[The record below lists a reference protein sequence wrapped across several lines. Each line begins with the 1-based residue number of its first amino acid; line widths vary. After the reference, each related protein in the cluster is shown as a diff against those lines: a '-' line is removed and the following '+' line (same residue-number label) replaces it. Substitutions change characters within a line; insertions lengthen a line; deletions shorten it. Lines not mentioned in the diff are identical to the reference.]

1 MSNSIA
7 FRTLL
12 VKGKDGA
19 TITSIDKISAEGGVM
34 KMRITLSDGDT
45 VDFDVNDT
53 PDEEVIKQWIAEES
67 VGAWKLISKQSYP
80 DWHDIRSVDV
90 SSVVNDAKEFLVLFN
105 VRTSDTGDDDYGY
118 NSSISFNIPNC
129 SLSDDPT
136 SNREKCDYINGYY
149 YDQDYHGCAYIRYN
163 RTAKTIKL
171 ITPFTKIVGSD
182 AVGAVM
188 CVYWR

>member
-1 MSNSIA
+1 MNNIA
-7 FRTLL
+7 FRTLMT
-12 VKGKDGA
+12 KGKDGA

-34 KMRITLSDGDT
+34 KMRITMSDGET

-90 SSVVNDAKEFLVLFN
+90 SSVVNDAKEFLVLFY
-105 VRTSDTGDDDYGY
+105 VRTSDIGQDGYGY

-136 SNREKCDYINGYY
+136 SNRENAITSMDITTMQNIT
-149 YDQDYHGCAYIRYN
+149 DV
-163 RTAKTIKL
+163 L
-171 ITPFTKIVGSD
+171 ISD
-182 AVGAVM
+182 ITGL
-188 CVYWR
+188 RRRSS

>member
-1 MSNSIA
+1 MSNDIA
-7 FRTLL
+7 FRTIMT
-12 VKGKDGA
+12 KGKDGA

-34 KMRITLSDGDT
+34 KMRITLSDGET

-67 VGAWKLISKQSYP
+67 VGAWKLISKESKP
-80 DWHDIRSVDV
+80 DRKNLSSVDV
-90 SSVVNDAKEFLVLFN
+90 SSVVDNAKEFLVLFY
-105 VRTSDTGDDDYGY
+105 VRTSDIGADGYGY
-118 NSSISFNIPNC
+118 DSSIEFIIPNC

-149 YDQDYHGCAYIRYN
+149 YDAEYNGCAYIRYN

-171 ITPFTKIVGSD
+171 MTPFTKIHGSD
-182 AVGAVM
+182 SLGGTL

>member
-1 MSNSIA
+1 MNNIA
-7 FRTLL
+7 FRTLMM
-12 VKGKDGA
+12 KGKDGA

-34 KMRITLSDGDT
+34 KMRITMSDGDT

-67 VGAWKLISKQSYP
+67 VGAWKLVSKESKP
-80 DWHDIRSVDV
+80 DWKNLSSVDI
-90 SSVVNDAKEFLVLFN
+90 SSVVDDAKEFLVLFY
-105 VRTSDTGDDDYGY
+105 VRTSDIGQDGYGY

-149 YDQDYHGCAYIRYN
+149 YDAEYNGCAYVRYN

-171 ITPFTKIVGSD
+171 MTPFTKIHGSD
-182 AVGAVM
+182 SVGGTL

>member
-1 MSNSIA
+1 MNNIA
-7 FRTLL
+7 FRTLMT
-12 VKGKDGA
+12 KGKDGA

-34 KMRITLSDGDT
+34 KMRITMSDGDT

-67 VGAWKLISKQSYP
+67 VGAWKLISKESKP
-80 DWHDIRSVDV
+80 DWKNLSSVDI
-90 SSVVNDAKEFLVLFN
+90 SSVVDDAKEFLVLFY
-105 VRTSDTGDDDYGY
+105 VRTSDIGQDGYGY

-149 YDQDYHGCAYIRYN
+149 YDAEYNGCAYIRYN

-171 ITPFTKIVGSD
+171 MTPFTKIHGSD
-182 AVGAVM
+182 SVGGTL

>member
-1 MSNSIA
+1 MNNIA
-7 FRTLL
+7 FRTLMT
-12 VKGKDGA
+12 KGKDGA
-19 TITSIDKISAEGGVM
+19 TITRIDKISAEGGVM
-34 KMRITLSDGDT
+34 KMRITMSDGET

-67 VGAWKLISKQSYP
+67 VGAWKLVSKESKP
-80 DWHDIRSVDV
+80 DWKNLSSVDI
-90 SSVVNDAKEFLVLFN
+90 SSVVDDAKEFLVLFY
-105 VRTSDTGDDDYGY
+105 VRTSDIGQDGYGY

-149 YDQDYHGCAYIRYN
+149 YDAEYNGCAYIRYN

-171 ITPFTKIVGSD
+171 MTPFTKIHGSD
-182 AVGAVM
+182 SIGATL

>member
-1 MSNSIA
+1 MNNIA
-7 FRTLL
+7 FRTLMT
-12 VKGKDGA
+12 KGKDGA

-34 KMRITLSDGDT
+34 KMRITMSDGDT

-67 VGAWKLISKQSYP
+67 VGAWKLVSKESKP
-80 DWHDIRSVDV
+80 DWKNLSSVDI
-90 SSVVNDAKEFLVLFN
+90 SSVVDDAKEFLVLFY
-105 VRTSDTGDDDYGY
+105 VRTSDIGQDGYGY

-149 YDQDYHGCAYIRYN
+149 YDAEYNGCAYVRYN

-171 ITPFTKIVGSD
+171 MTPFTKIHGSD
-182 AVGAVM
+182 SVGGTL

>member
-1 MSNSIA
+1 MNNIA
-7 FRTLL
+7 FRTLMT
-12 VKGKDGA
+12 KGKDGA

-34 KMRITLSDGDT
+34 KMRITMSDGDT

-67 VGAWKLISKQSYP
+67 VGAWKLVSKESKP
-80 DWHDIRSVDV
+80 DWKNLSSVDI
-90 SSVVNDAKEFLVLFN
+90 SSVVDDAKEFLVLFYI
-105 VRTSDTGDDDYGY
+105 RTSDIGQDGYGY

-149 YDQDYHGCAYIRYN
+149 YDAEYNGCAYVRYN

-171 ITPFTKIVGSD
+171 MTPFTKIHGSD
-182 AVGAVM
+182 SVGGTL

>member
-1 MSNSIA
+1 MNNIA
-7 FRTLL
+7 FRILMT
-12 VKGKDGA
+12 KGKDGA

-34 KMRITLSDGDT
+34 KMRITMSDGET

-67 VGAWKLISKQSYP
+67 VGAWKLVSKESKP
-80 DWHDIRSVDV
+80 DWKNLSSVDV
-90 SSVVNDAKEFLVLFN
+90 SSVVDAAKEFLVLFYI
-105 VRTSDTGDDDYGY
+105 RTSDIGQDGYGY

-149 YDQDYHGCAYIRYN
+149 YDAEYNGCAYIRYN

-171 ITPFTKIVGSD
+171 MTPFTKIHGSD
-182 AVGAVM
+182 SVGGTL